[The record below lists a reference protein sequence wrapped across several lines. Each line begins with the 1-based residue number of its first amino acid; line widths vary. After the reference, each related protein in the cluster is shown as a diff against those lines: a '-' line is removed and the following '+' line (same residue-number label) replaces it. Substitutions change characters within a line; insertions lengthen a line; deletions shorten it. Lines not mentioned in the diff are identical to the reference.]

1 MAPPAPILRPMIRTV
16 RLAAALA
23 VALATTLA
31 APAADAQRARAPIE
45 LSARDR
51 ADVTRVERYL
61 AGLTTLRAA
70 FRQVAQDG
78 GEASGTFHLS
88 RPGRMRI
95 DYDGRR
101 NNFIVADGTFIY
113 QWDDS
118 LKSFSS
124 TFIGQTMADLIL
136 RADVRLSGDVA
147 VTGLDRQPGR
157 LEIAMVQASEPLQ
170 GELTLV
176 FEDGSRNDGPLALR
190 QWRVID
196 AQGLATVVTLFGVE
210 TGMTLDRRL
219 FQFNDP
225 RGREQGGGDR

>member
-1 MAPPAPILRPMIRTV
+1 MIRTV

-101 NNFIVADGTFIY
+101 NNFIVADG
-113 QWDDS
+113 
-118 LKSFSS
+118 

-225 RGREQGGGDR
+225 RGREQGGGER

>member
-1 MAPPAPILRPMIRTV
+1 MIRAV
-16 RLAAALA
+16 RLAA
-23 VALATTLA
+23 VALAILAGTGLSA
-31 APAADAQRARAPIE
+31 APADAQRPRAPVE

-51 ADVTRVERYL
+51 TDIGRVEQYL

-124 TFIGQTMADLIL
+124 TLIGQTMADFIL
-136 RADVRLSGDVA
+136 RANVRLSGDVA
-147 VTGLDRQPGR
+147 VTAINRQPGR
-157 LEIAMVQASEPLQ
+157 LEVAMVQASEPLQ

-176 FEDGSRNDGPLALR
+176 FEDGARNDGPLSLR
-190 QWRVID
+190 QWRVVD
-196 AQGLATVVTLFGVE
+196 TQGLTTVVTLFGVE
-210 TGMTLDRRL
+210 TGIPLERRL
-219 FQFNDP
+219 FQFDNP
-225 RGREQGGGDR
+225 QSRVPGGDR